1 MSQQKAFTLI
11 ELLIV
16 VVVISILAGFI
27 SIQVNNSINTGKDT
41 KRKSDIEL
49 LGNAIISY
57 SADNYS
63 RLPIDADGCTIG
75 ETCSAEINDAF
86 KLALPNL
93 PTDPNS
99 GVKYS
104 YQTPADGSDCTI
116 SATLSTGSTYHY
128 NCGTEAASTNLPV
141 TAGCGSS
148 ANTPA
153 TGYATNIIAWP
164 SSNFCNPGTVSG
176 DPTFPT
182 PGGSTTWTCYGQYLG
197 SNTTCT
203 AYAALDGDCGSASR
217 RYADAETPFGADTI
231 CDAGTPNPNP
241 TPPTTKGTS
250 VTWSC
255 DGVNN
260 GINDSCL
267 AEHSANGVCG
277 TANNTNSYTIPSG
290 NPALCNPGNAG
301 TVSFAP
307 NDWTWTCAGLLGGTT
322 SGTCTT
328 HKSIDGLCGTANGKT
343 YAYTVTTY
351 SPDTQCVSNT
361 GTASNTAF
369 PAQGSS
375 VTWTCSGLNGGNPSA
390 TCTASR
396 DAAPVVNGVCGTAN
410 KTYAY
415 NITTYGTDT
424 FCAPGTPS
432 PTSPAFP
439 NQGETIPW
447 TCAGSGGGTTAS
459 CSASRANPPV
469 MCNGVHT
476 TNDCTVA
483 GGTLFNLGS
492 CYICRFGGLYEYYID
507 DNSKTCPSG
516 WTQYQNWSTTE
527 AREFCGVKDH
537 PPTYGWW
544 ITYTAGSHAWSN
556 HAREYMSYSCGGECI
571 NWGCWVCTNSPYC
584 GHSCEYSGDGQFN
597 LATASHDCY
606 AWLTEI
612 GCY

>member
-396 DAAPVVNGVCGTAN
+396 DAAPVVNGVCGTRN
-410 KTYAY
+410 KTYPWNA
-415 NITTYGTDT
+415 TSYGSDT
-424 FCAPGTPS
+424 ICVTGTASPS
-432 PTSPAFP
+432 SFAFP
-439 NQGETIPW
+439 NQGQTISW
-447 TCAGSGGGTTAS
+447 TCDGSGGGTTAS
-459 CSASRANPPV
+459 CSASRPAPV
-469 MCNGVHT
+469 NGVCVSGPFHCAPKEMYEKIGGIAFNWCASGNQANT
-476 TNDCTVA
+476 TNEYISEGPWEWDCLGYY
-483 GGTLFNLGS
+483 GGTS
-492 CYICRFGGLYEYYID
+492 VHCSATY
-507 DNSKTCPSG
+507 S
-516 WTQYQNWSTTE
+516 YQ
-527 AREFCGVKDH
+527 
-537 PPTYGWW
+537 PPTYMCGWYMRTPQMCLDSGGRLDQS
-544 ITYTAGSHAWSN
+544 ICSYCTMCKFDGKALHDPTYCSATDWLGIYKYVYVEKYSELYGSWF
-556 HAREYMSYSCGGECI
+556 
-571 NWGCWVCTNSPYC
+571 WGCM
-584 GHSCEYSGDGQFN
+584 
-597 LATASHDCY
+597 
-606 AWLTEI
+606 
-612 GCY
+612 